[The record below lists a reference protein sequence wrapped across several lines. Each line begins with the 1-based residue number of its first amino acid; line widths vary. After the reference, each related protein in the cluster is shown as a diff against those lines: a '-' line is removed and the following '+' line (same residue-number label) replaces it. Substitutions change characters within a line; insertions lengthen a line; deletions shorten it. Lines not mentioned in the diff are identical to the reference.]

1 MSDTEEKS
9 IEIDVEKSL
18 DIQNDFD
25 DIISFME
32 YVAGNSFTFDY
43 MNYKSFNDIINV
55 ITYVTN
61 NLKMIPK
68 FYIDG
73 NKEEL
78 SNTDLYDYYRLIK
91 MITNNEKMF
100 ISNSMIYYI
109 HNIMNNDK
117 KFFEILHKN
126 HNIHLNWA

>member
-73 NKEEL
+73 NKQEL
-78 SNTDLYDYYRLIK
+78 SNTDLYDYYRLIN